1 MPDYR
6 DPGQALAPM
15 AKAQSTDDR
24 GGRRHELALVE
35 IEALCANMLHD
46 LRILKASVECVQA
59 ECKEARSGG
68 QTNGGPR
75 L

>member
-1 MPDYR
+1 
-6 DPGQALAPM
+6 M
-15 AKAQSTDDR
+15 ANAQSTDGR
-24 GGRRHELALVE
+24 GNRRHELAIVE

-59 ECKEARSGG
+59 ECKEARAGAE
-68 QTNGGPR
+68 TNGGLR

>member
-1 MPDYR
+1 MPN
-6 DPGQALAPM
+6 
-15 AKAQSTDDR
+15 AQSTDGR
-24 GGRRHELALVE
+24 GHRRQNLALVE

-59 ECKEARSGG
+59 ECKEARSGA
-68 QTNGGPR
+68 QANGAPT